1 MTAGLLSEDFL
12 VPLLQRLVRHPSE
25 QTDLQEADPN
35 VKGFIADC
43 VAPEIERL
51 GLGPVRYDRMG
62 NLILEIGPADAS
74 GSILFATYAMTHPA
88 NRMKD
93 PFSATLID
101 TPEGPAV
108 RGRGVAE
115 QKTALAAALAAVAAA
130 ARDGLSGRLIFAVL
144 TAGETGRHTAVE
156 ALDEALSSPPDY
168 AIICLGT
175 DGRIGAGN
183 KGRIDIEVTVE
194 GRSCHSST
202 PWNGI
207 DAIEGARQCLNALVS
222 LDPGVPEHPVF
233 GRATLTPT
241 AIRSGPNSTHTLQ
254 DSVRMTFDR
263 RLLPGEDAEAA
274 FARIRAALPADGP
287 WTIACS
293 RGPFMYPNETR
304 DDGPLM
310 TILREAHADA
320 DAGEAETVICNFAL
334 DAGYFGHRGI
344 EAVMLGPGEIDQFHS
359 EEEHVQISELVRLA
373 RVYRALIGRALGNNG

>member
-1 MTAGLLSEDFL
+1 MTASLLTEEAL

-25 QTDLQEADPN
+25 QTDLQEADPR
-35 VKGFIADC
+35 VKGFITDC
-43 VAPEIERL
+43 VAPELKRF

-62 NLILEIGPADAS
+62 NLILEIGPSDADR
-74 GSILFATYAMTHPA
+74 SILFATYAMTHPA

-93 PFSATLID
+93 PFSATVIE
-101 TPEGPAV
+101 TPEGRAV

-115 QKTALAAALAAVAAA
+115 QKTALAAALAAVADAA
-130 ARDGLSGRLIFAVL
+130 CAGLGGRLIFAVL

-156 ALDEALSSPPDY
+156 ALDEALGFPPDY

-175 DGRIGAGN
+175 DGRIGTGN
-183 KGRIDIEVTVE
+183 KGRIDVEVTVE

-222 LDPGVPEHPVF
+222 LDLGVPDHPVF

-241 AIRSGPNSTHTLQ
+241 AIRSGPNSTHTVQ

-263 RLLPGEDAEAA
+263 RLLPGEDADAA
-274 FARIRAALPADGP
+274 FARIREALPGDGP
-287 WTIACS
+287 WTVSCS
-293 RGPFMYPNETR
+293 RGPFMYPNDTR

-310 TILREAHADA
+310 TLLRDAHEDA
-320 DAGEAETVICNFAL
+320 QAGEAATVVCNFAL

-359 EEEHVQISELVRLA
+359 EEEHVQVSELVRMA